1 MDSIELHA
9 LISRNHTVLP
19 INVKMVNLQARYIAY
34 RLAEKKKKKCS
45 ILQKEERT
53 FQRRKMTNKQLSQQ
67 KWRKIE
73 EGEERERREREREGN
88 VKCYGVIPKF

>member
-34 RLAEKKKKKCS
+34 RLAEKKKKCS

-67 KWRKIE
+67 KRRKIE

>member
-34 RLAEKKKKKCS
+34 RLAEKKKCS

-67 KWRKIE
+67 KWRKKE
-73 EGEERERREREREGN
+73 EGEERERRERERE
-88 VKCYGVIPKF
+88 KEM

>member
-1 MDSIELHA
+1 
-9 LISRNHTVLP
+9 
-19 INVKMVNLQARYIAY
+19 
-34 RLAEKKKKKCS
+34 
-45 ILQKEERT
+45 
-53 FQRRKMTNKQLSQQ
+53 MTNKQLSQQ